1 MVELEAPAKVPPV
14 ILRPPL
20 DVRLALLPR
29 VKVPEELVI
38 APPTLPRLF
47 QLPPVM
53 PRVPAM
59 FPPEPKLIMPLPVAV
74 ALPLMV
80 PVPLRVPPVAML
92 TVLPEARDPLTARLP
107 ELMVVMPV

>member
-1 MVELEAPAKVPPV
+1 MVEVEAPAKLPAV
-14 ILRPPL
+14 IFRPPL
-20 DVRLALLPR
+20 AVRLALLPR

-38 APPTLPRLF
+38 APLTLPRPV

-59 FPPEPKLIMPLPVAV
+59 FPAEPKLMTPLPVTV
-74 ALPLMV
+74 VLPLIV